1 MSNIQP
7 EYSNADHGK
16 WNGYRFIAR
25 KYYWCDKN
33 RVSLEVIK

>member
-25 KYYWCDKN
+25 KQ
-33 RVSLEVIK
+33 RESL